1 MPGPATMFRPL
12 ARGLARV
19 AAVVTLCDPWALLQP
34 GFWLSF
40 VAVALLMAT
49 DADQVVAATWRVDAG
64 ASLWRRLRGQAW
76 ASVRGML
83 RTQLVATVGLAPL
96 TMAFFH
102 QVSLVGLLANLV
114 AIPLVTLAI
123 TPLGLLGVL
132 APPLWTLGAACVEG
146 LGALLQAKAQAP
158 VAVSAVMS
166 IYTKQPDAIL
176 ADAALGLKTLK
187 DFKGKTLAT
196 PTFSASNVLW
206 PLVLEA
212 NGMKPE
218 DVKIMKVDPGAM
230 GPMMANGQVDGTINW
245 VTKLPGFEDLMN
257 KAGKTI
263 AVIPWSD
270 YGFEGYGLSV
280 VASDKFIKEKP
291 ELVRKVV
298 KVYRQALQMAVAD
311 PQAAGNAIKAL
322 VPEIDATVAAKEFA
336 ASVSLIDNEIS
347 KKDGLGAFEP
357 KLLAK
362 TWEWVAKAQ
371 SMPLD
376 KLDPETAVNRSFV
389 AE

>member
-1 MPGPATMFRPL
+1 MTNRFLKHSAL
-12 ARGLARV
+12 A
-19 AAVVTLCDPWALLQP
+19 
-34 GFWLSF
+34 
-40 VAVALLMAT
+40 
-49 DADQVVAATWRVDAG
+49 
-64 ASLWRRLRGQAW
+64 
-76 ASVRGML
+76 
-83 RTQLVATVGLAPL
+83 
-96 TMAFFH
+96 
-102 QVSLVGLLANLV
+102 
-114 AIPLVTLAI
+114 
-123 TPLGLLGVL
+123 LGLLSIAGSAAAAEKIRWLNDWLPAGDKAVIYLGVEKGLFAAEDIEVEIASGRGGSDVVTKL
-132 APPLWTLGAACVEG
+132 ATGAADMGTAG
-146 LGALLQAKAQAP
+146 LGALLQAKAQSP
-158 VAVSAVMS
+158 VAVTAVMS
-166 IYTKQPDAIL
+166 IYTKQPDAIM

-196 PTFSASNVLW
+196 PTFSASNVTW

-230 GPMMANGQVDGTINW
+230 GPLMSTGKVDGTINW
-245 VTKLPGFEDLMN
+245 VTKLPAFEDLMN

-270 YGFEGYGLSV
+270 YGFDGYGLSL
-280 VASDKFIKEKP
+280 VASDKLIKEKP

-311 PQAAGNAIKAL
+311 PQAAGNAIKAK
-322 VPEIDATVAAKEFA
+322 VPEIDAAVAAKEFA
-336 ASVSLIDNEIS
+336 ASISLIDNEIS

-357 KLLAK
+357 KLLAT

-376 KLDPETAVNRSFV
+376 KLDPESAVNRGFI